1 MRRAT
6 RCLIRHF
13 PSYATPGR
21 RNTSYTFT
29 GSTNMMLAPPTGSAQ
44 QFYYNGYTIY
54 GATGADG
61 TAVLTLT
68 QAAGPG

>member
-1 MRRAT
+1 
-6 RCLIRHF
+6 
-13 PSYATPGR
+13 
-21 RNTSYTFT
+21 
-29 GSTNMMLAPPTGSAQ
+29 MMLAPPTGSAQ

-68 QAAGPG
+68 QAAGRVKT